1 MLGRSVANGTV
12 FRRAIEEG
20 LLDPRRLSVPETS
33 SERGLAQF
41 VPWIE
46 PVSLLFIPS
55 GL

>member
-1 MLGRSVANGTV
+1 VELIQCQSKPNGILITLGAGN
-12 FRRAIEEG
+12 FFM
-20 LLDPRRLSVPETS
+20 LSVPETS